1 VTLVTI
7 APAFVAPGDVVE
19 QECGERM
26 NGRGIRLLGV
36 SGSPRRK
43 ATDFA
48 VNEALRYAGEQ
59 HGADVDYFSA
69 HRKSI
74 GFCVHCDAC
83 IRKKEGCAF
92 KDDMDKLYPKLV
104 WADAWILGT
113 PVYQGQVSGQLKA
126 ILDRCRAL
134 VAGEP
139 SVFRD
144 KVGAGIA
151 VGGDRNGGQEP
162 SLQAIAGFYL
172 INEMIPVGGGAFG
185 ANLGAAVWSHDKGAA
200 GVEADDEGVRAIH
213 RVVDR
218 LVEVTRLIARPVS

>member
-7 APAFVAPGDVVE
+7 APAFVAPDDDVE

-26 NGRGIRLLGV
+26 NDNGITLLGI
-36 SGSPRRK
+36 SGSSRLK
-43 ATDFA
+43 ATHFA
-48 VNEALRYAGEQ
+48 VNEALRYAHEQ
-59 HGADVDYFSA
+59 YGATVDYFSA
-69 HRKSI
+69 HRKTI

-83 IRKKEGCAF
+83 VRKKQGCAF
-92 KDDMDKLYPKLV
+92 EDDMEEVYPKLE

-139 SVFRD
+139 GVFRN

-151 VGGDRNGGQEP
+151 VGGDRSGGQEP
-162 SLQAIAGFYL
+162 TLQSIAGFYL

-185 ANLGAAVWSHDKGAA
+185 ANLGAAVWSRDKGAA
-200 GVEADDEGVRAIH
+200 GVKADDEGIRAIH

-218 LVEVTRLIARPVS
+218 LVEVTHLVARPIS